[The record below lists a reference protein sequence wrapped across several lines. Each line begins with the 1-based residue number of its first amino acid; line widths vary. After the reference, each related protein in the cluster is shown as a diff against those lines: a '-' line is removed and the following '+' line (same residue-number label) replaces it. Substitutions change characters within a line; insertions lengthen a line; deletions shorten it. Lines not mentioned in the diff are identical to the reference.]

1 MSMDANTKN
10 QLIAALDLFRNIEDN
25 AIMEIS
31 ESAVDAGMFED
42 YTYSYHHYC
51 TLRLGLV
58 SLAQL
63 AVDYPSQ
70 VDQSQIDFL
79 LDTADI
85 WRDEEMDEEEN

>member
-1 MSMDANTKN
+1 MNANTKN
-10 QLIAALDLFRNIEDN
+10 KLIAALNVFRTIEDN
-25 AIMEIS
+25 DLMNLS

-51 TLRLGLV
+51 ALRIGLV

-63 AVDYPSQ
+63 AVDHPSQ

-79 LDTADI
+79 LETADT
-85 WRDEEMDEEEN
+85 WRDEED